1 MHLLRLLNFS
11 PKISCSAPVVRST
24 PALDFSWLFPFAE
37 ATFVLP
43 KILAGCLLQNSEI
56 LAKAI
61 LAFAKIQAFPFIMPK
76 ILAKALLALAKAT
89 EF

>member
-1 MHLLRLLNFS
+1 MVS
-11 PKISCSAPVVRST
+11 ST
-24 PALDFSWLFPFAE
+24 PELDFSWLFALAK
-37 ATFVLP
+37 ATLVSP

-89 EF
+89 EI